1 MTMGGKRFGVSLA
14 AGLLLGLAVV
24 TASGGLGS
32 TLTPTPFFSS
42 FRSGDQVVSSATTT
56 ITAVTILSSTAA
68 SSSSYTPGYPISS
81 LNSSSG
87 SVTSKIT
94 TSTTPGSAAQ
104 NANNVAATPNF
115 STHLDSIATQPFL
128 SDAVILVPVVLAL
141 VLGAV
146 LYLSWARGRK
156 EPVEEQG

>member
-1 MTMGGKRFGVSLA
+1 MTMGGKRFGLGLA

-32 TLTPTPFFSS
+32 TLSPSYFGS
-42 FRSGDQVVSSATTT
+42 FRSGNQAVSSVTTT
-56 ITAVTILSSTAA
+56 MTAVTILSSTAA
-68 SSSSYTPGYPISS
+68 SSSNYTPGYPISS

-87 SVTSKIT
+87 SVTSVTT

-104 NANNVAATPNF
+104 NANNIAATPSF
-115 STHLDSIATQPFL
+115 SSHLDSIAAQPFL
-128 SDAVILVPVVLAL
+128 SNVVILVPVVLAL

-146 LYLSWARGRK
+146 LYLSSARSRR
-156 EPVEEQG
+156 EPAEEQS